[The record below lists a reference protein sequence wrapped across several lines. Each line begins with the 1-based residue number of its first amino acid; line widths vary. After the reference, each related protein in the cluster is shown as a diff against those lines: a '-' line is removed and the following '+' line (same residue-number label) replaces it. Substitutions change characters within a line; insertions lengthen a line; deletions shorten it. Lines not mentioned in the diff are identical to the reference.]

1 MEKERE
7 KRGRG
12 RPQTL
17 DRQRTVEVAMT
28 SFWCDGV
35 RDVSMNEICR
45 RAHVSKPGVYREF
58 GNEDGLMEAAVE
70 LYRRTVVTP
79 LLDAFALNQPFWEV
93 LDFVLHAVTEPSGKP
108 AGCLVAEL
116 RSAPS
121 GLGSATAAKVSAVA
135 EEMRHAYEQWFRRAQ
150 ARGEVDATVSPVLAA
165 HFIDTQLTSVLLQ
178 MRLRTDPELV
188 RAQAHL
194 AFRALHRA
202 GPGRDSA
209 SPSVE
214 EEKVAAPP
222 RRAARRRATPR

>member
-1 MEKERE
+1 MERGHE

-45 RAHVSKPGVYREF
+45 RANVSKPGVYREF
-58 GNEDGLMEAAVE
+58 GSEDGLTEAAVE
-70 LYRRTVVTP
+70 LYRATVVASV
-79 LLDAFALNQPFWEV
+79 LEV
-93 LDFVLHAVTEPSGKP
+93 LAIDKPFAEALDGILRFMTEPSGKP

-116 RSAPS
+116 RSAPG
-121 GLGSATAAKVSAVA
+121 GLGPATAAKVSAVA
-135 EEMRHAYEQWFRRAQ
+135 EEMRQAYEQWFRRAQ
-150 ARGEVDATVSPVLAA
+150 ARGEVDGTVSPALAA

-194 AFRALHRA
+194 AFRALN
-202 GPGRDSA
+202 P
-209 SPSVE
+209 
-214 EEKVAAPP
+214 
-222 RRAARRRATPR
+222 RAAGA

>member
-1 MEKERE
+1 MERGHE

-45 RAHVSKPGVYREF
+45 RANVSKPGVYREF
-58 GNEDGLMEAAVE
+58 GNEDGLTEAAVE
-70 LYRRTVVTP
+70 LYRETVVAAV
-79 LLDAFALNQPFWEV
+79 LEALAVDKPFSEV
-93 LDFVLHAVTEPSGKP
+93 LDGILRFTTEPSGKP

-116 RSAPS
+116 RSAP
-121 GLGSATAAKVSAVA
+121 GELGPATAAKVSAVA
-135 EEMRHAYEQWFRRAQ
+135 EEMRQAYEQWFRRAQ
-150 ARGEVDATVSPVLAA
+150 ARGEVDGTVSPVLAA

-188 RAQAHL
+188 RAQARL
-194 AFRALHRA
+194 AFRALN
-202 GPGRDSA
+202 P
-209 SPSVE
+209 
-214 EEKVAAPP
+214 
-222 RRAARRRATPR
+222 RAAGA